1 MHSNTLIILTAL
13 VGAVTG
19 PAAFVLSLLNYFRDK
34 PKVIVSLE
42 WDRCLIGGVN
52 EDKKFGVVTVA
63 NVGRRPIFISHA
75 HLRFPGSTVLGLL
88 TDGLE
93 GAKLLE
99 GDPPKNYLMD
109 QATSPTLGKCAAEW
123 WKVRACVQ
131 DHTGKSWFS
140 SLVRRK
146 PEWGKG
152 PVPTQWQWCLYRVIT
167 EVPIVRSIH
176 VRSII
181 RKGEHHSANNVR

>member
-1 MHSNTLIILTAL
+1 MRDSFELVGLTNALIANIDAMHSNTLTILTAL

-75 HLRFPGSTVLGLL
+75 HLRFPGSTVFGLL
-88 TDGLE
+88 TDGLKE
-93 GAKLLE
+93 R
-99 GDPPKNYLMD
+99 NY
-109 QATSPTLGKCAAEW
+109 
-123 WKVRACVQ
+123 WKV
-131 DHTGKSWFS
+131 
-140 SLVRRK
+140 
-146 PEWGKG
+146 
-152 PVPTQWQWCLYRVIT
+152 
-167 EVPIVRSIH
+167 
-176 VRSII
+176 I
-181 RKGEHHSANNVR
+181 RQKTI